1 MISLPLSV
9 FSAVGS
15 FSLSSICSRY
25 KNMRE
30 RERERERERGDLEG
44 RDVLPRKNR
53 NLTHSHLR
61 LKFDG
66 PSKRKIIDVN

>member
-9 FSAVGS
+9 FSAVGN
-15 FSLSSICSRY
+15 FTLSPICNIY

-30 RERERERERGDLEG
+30 RERERERE
-44 RDVLPRKNR
+44 DVLPRKNR
-53 NLTHSHLR
+53 NLTHGHLR

-66 PSKRKIIDVN
+66 PSKRKIIDVKTSLLT